1 MRILFFTEH
10 FTKGNFETFWLAA
23 VEKTG
28 KDVLSKKNL
37 LFDIVENDKQEL
49 KFYGMEDHARKISK
63 ICRLCRKK
71 INTNS
76 S

>member
-1 MRILFFTEH
+1 M
-10 FTKGNFETFWLAA
+10 
-23 VEKTG
+23 EKTG

-63 ICRLCRKK
+63 ILKTLQEK
-71 INTNS
+71 NQH
-76 S
+76 

>member
-63 ICRLCRKK
+63 ILQTLQEK
-71 INTNS
+71 NQH
-76 S
+76 